1 MLRRFV
7 ALGSLIWCFS
17 LFVVAEEGVG
27 QGGGGAGEGGEE
39 GAAHR
44 RLLRDMV
51 RALRSD
57 GAGHR
62 DGTPRPLPF
71 SHPLILFVTL

>member
-1 MLRRFV
+1 MVLF
-7 ALGSLIWCFS
+7 FS
-17 LFVVAEEGVG
+17 PFVVAEEGVG

-44 RLLRDMV
+44 RLLCDLV
-51 RALRSD
+51 RALRSN

-62 DGTPRPLPF
+62 DGTPRPPC
-71 SHPLILFVTL
+71 

>member
-1 MLRRFV
+1 M
-7 ALGSLIWCFS
+7 
-17 LFVVAEEGVG
+17 VAEEGVG
-27 QGGGGAGEGGEE
+27 QGGGGTGEGGEE
-39 GAAHR
+39 RAAHR

-62 DGTPRPLPF
+62 DGTPRPFALPV
-71 SHPLILFVTL
+71 SHSLVLLVFL

>member
-1 MLRRFV
+1 M
-7 ALGSLIWCFS
+7 
-17 LFVVAEEGVG
+17 VAEEGVG

-39 GAAHR
+39 RAAYR

-62 DGTPRPLPF
+62 DGTPRPLPV
-71 SHPLILFVTL
+71 SHPLVLFVAL